1 MLFISSKSPVI
12 MQRIPLVEVM
22 HFIFGPHNIPLQGSE
37 NSYKYIS
44 KCGLNTKIIDVSR
57 IDWSK
62 CGTVPSSYMYS
73 TCNSSLIDKL
83 YSISIIQSRLIWSK
97 FIRRKAW
104 AKDRILVIH
113 VPRSYK
119 NIWSD
124 IYNPSADYFS
134 AECYILFFSK

>member
-73 TCNSSLIDKL
+73 TCTSSLKDKL

>member
-1 MLFISSKSPVI
+1 

-73 TCNSSLIDKL
+73 TCTSSLRQ
-83 YSISIIQSRLIWSK
+83 IIQYKHNTKQINLIK
-97 FIRRKAW
+97 VHK
-104 AKDRILVIH
+104 KEGLGE
-113 VPRSYK
+113 RSH
-119 NIWSD
+119 SCD
-124 IYNPSADYFS
+124 T
-134 AECYILFFSK
+134 CTMLL

>member
-1 MLFISSKSPVI
+1 

-62 CGTVPSSYMYS
+62 CGTVQPVI
-73 TCNSSLIDKL
+73 CIVHVLVVKDKW
-83 YSISIIQSRLIWSK
+83 YSISIIQSR
-97 FIRRKAW
+97 
-104 AKDRILVIH
+104 
-113 VPRSYK
+113 
-119 NIWSD
+119 
-124 IYNPSADYFS
+124 
-134 AECYILFFSK
+134 

>member
-1 MLFISSKSPVI
+1 

-62 CGTVPSSYMYS
+62 CGTVPS
-73 TCNSSLIDKL
+73 TVICIVHELVVKDKL
-83 YSISIIQSRLIWSK
+83 YSISIIQSR
-97 FIRRKAW
+97 
-104 AKDRILVIH
+104 
-113 VPRSYK
+113 
-119 NIWSD
+119 
-124 IYNPSADYFS
+124 
-134 AECYILFFSK
+134 